1 MLQGVI
7 RLFETVIRLMK
18 SNGYN
23 IAAVRQLNVGNS
35 NVKNNKMIL
44 SSIEPVYN
52 AYCSYLR
59 LGKCFRNISCKCQI
73 KIL

>member
-7 RLFETVIRLMK
+7 RLFETVIKLMK

-35 NVKNNKMIL
+35 NVKKTKWFCRQL
-44 SSIEPVYN
+44 SRYITHIAVT
-52 AYCSYLR
+52 
-59 LGKCFRNISCKCQI
+59 
-73 KIL
+73 